1 METWFVMLIAILGAS
16 GVLIPYY
23 IISRRKGKVA
33 QANDNRTVEEKEEE
47 VNLPPVEC
55 RIYDT
60 DLRLAC
66 NTQISGAEAMKIRE
80 KSGNLGRKWLK
91 DGKWVF
97 ALTKDKSGEYKPV
110 DIPFTMEDPPSSLH
124 RALMQQAV
132 DEYYDMTP
140 DKNFLQQHGKIL
152 LFVGAVLFLLWSVIM
167 G

>member
-1 METWFVMLIAILGAS
+1 METWLVMLIAILGAS

-23 IISRRKGKVA
+23 IISKRKEKVA
-33 QANDNRTVEEKEEE
+33 RANDKRTKEEKEKEDK
-47 VNLPPVEC
+47 LPSVEC

-60 DLRLAC
+60 DLRLAY
-66 NTQISGAEAMKIRE
+66 NTQISGTEATKIRE
-80 KSGNLGRKWLK
+80 KQSNLGRKWLK

-110 DIPFTMEDPPSSLH
+110 AIPFTMEDPPSSLH

-152 LFVGAVLFLLWSVIM
+152 LFVGAVLFLLWTVIM